1 MTSIAC
7 CIRSMSCLANSCVLF
22 FVTAYMRFHYMTI
35 VQIENISSPM
45 LQGIDFCIGEHKV
58 ISHLFGLVQTIED
71 LIFLLCDP

>member
-1 MTSIAC
+1 
-7 CIRSMSCLANSCVLF
+7 
-22 FVTAYMRFHYMTI
+22 
-35 VQIENISSPM
+35 M